1 MSDEDTIFTITEAN
15 LDSGLRGVPV
25 GTCRTSFVDP
35 IEGVHYVGY
44 PVGDLANLEEED
56 VIYLLMHKHL
66 PSPEESEAFH
76 AELAHRAEEIPTGAL
91 RVLESLTPGSGH
103 PMEWLAIGIMSLGAA
118 DTTGDARDDSMNPIA
133 RMPELMARIS
143 LLCGG

>member
-1 MSDEDTIFTITEAN
+1 MGDEETIFTITEAN

-56 VIYLLMHKHL
+56 VIYLLMHKRL
-66 PSPEESEAFH
+66 PVQRSPRPSTLNLHTGPRRYPLGRSEYW
-76 AELAHRAEEIPTGAL
+76 
-91 RVLESLTPGSGH
+91 SL
-103 PMEWLAIGIMSLGAA
+103 
-118 DTTGDARDDSMNPIA
+118 
-133 RMPELMARIS
+133 
-143 LLCGG
+143 

>member
-1 MSDEDTIFTITEAN
+1 MWASIRRMLRVIMGDEEPIFTITEAN

-56 VIYLLMHKHL
+56 VITCCCTSDYPTPRSPR
-66 PSPEESEAFH
+66 PSGLSSPIGPRRF
-76 AELAHRAEEIPTGAL
+76 P
-91 RVLESLTPGSGH
+91 LEP
-103 PMEWLAIGIMSLGAA
+103 
-118 DTTGDARDDSMNPIA
+118 
-133 RMPELMARIS
+133 
-143 LLCGG
+143 